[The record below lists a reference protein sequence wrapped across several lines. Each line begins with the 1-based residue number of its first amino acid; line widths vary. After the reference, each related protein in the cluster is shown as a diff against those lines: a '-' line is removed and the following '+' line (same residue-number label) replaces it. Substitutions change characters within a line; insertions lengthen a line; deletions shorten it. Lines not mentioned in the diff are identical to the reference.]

1 MVDINFVGILEV
13 ACFSLGHNSLEVASS
28 GLMDNL
34 EEASSAKAFLEEESI
49 NQDTF
54 IEDIVVAFVLLALSF
69 LGFSPKEDIKMADL
83 LQCIGPYFI

>member
-1 MVDINFVGILEV
+1 MGDIDLVGIIEE

-28 GLMDNL
+28 GLMNNL

>member
-1 MVDINFVGILEV
+1 MVDIDFVGILEV

-54 IEDIVVAFVLLALSF
+54 IEDIVVAFVLLELNF

-83 LQCIGPYFI
+83 LQCIGPYFN

>member
-1 MVDINFVGILEV
+1 MVDIDFVGILEV

-83 LQCIGPYFI
+83 LQCIGQFFI